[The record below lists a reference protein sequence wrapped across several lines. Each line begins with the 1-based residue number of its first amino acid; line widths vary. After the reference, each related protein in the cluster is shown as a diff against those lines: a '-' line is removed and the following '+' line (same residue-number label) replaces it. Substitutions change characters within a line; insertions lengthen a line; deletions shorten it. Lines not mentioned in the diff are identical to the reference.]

1 MSSFGRLALAAG
13 LALVMAGG
21 SAYAAVK
28 TWLDSNQVAPG
39 DSVQL
44 TLEYEGQT
52 NSAPDLSP
60 LERDFD
66 VLGSSRT
73 TTFEMLNGS
82 TSTKTRIEVTLSPK
96 HAGRLTVPSISWG
109 GDRSPAL
116 ALDVSASAGGS
127 SAGSGNGVGAGT
139 NGGGT
144 GAGGI
149 DGGAQSSGAASDR
162 PVFLQTEFDP
172 AQPYVQAAVTVTVR
186 LYTREALYN
195 PSLTF
200 SETHDVLIRQVGSD
214 ESGRVT
220 RGGESYD
227 RVTRHYVVFPQR
239 SGSLTIPGPVL
250 DAQVP
255 MGSNAA
261 GAALNDPFA
270 GLFGPTFGGNVFS
283 MSKPIRLHG
292 TPIALDV
299 RPRPSGTAGGYWMP
313 ASEVTL
319 SSAWHPASL
328 QAQAGD
334 PMTVDLD
341 LRAVGLT
348 AAQLPDLS
356 QLLQLPAGLKAYPD
370 EAKLSDSASGDTI
383 VGTRTQSIALIA
395 DQPGHFTLPA
405 LRLRWWDTQT
415 NRAREALLPARTFVV
430 APAAGST
437 LSAQSALPPQV
448 RAPGQA
454 VSGAAVV
461 GAAPSPGAPNASG
474 TAPGRGFLSGR
485 GVWWLGLS
493 VALALAWL
501 ATLGAWWRVRKGAVS
516 ERRFGRPAAPELTP
530 ASVAAPGAVAAPAAP
545 FVVAGASAARAA
557 FRLACQRN
565 EATDARRYLLAWVRA
580 TWPDSAPTGLN
591 ALARQVDDPGLAT
604 LVRELDRACYAGEA
618 WSGQALSAALAG
630 LPRRKRGS
638 ADQTSDLEQLYP

>member
-1 MSSFGRLALAAG
+1 MSPLGRLALATG
-13 LALVMAGG
+13 LALVMASGP
-21 SAYAAVK
+21 AHAAVK
-28 TWLDSNQVAPG
+28 AWLDSNQVAPG
-39 DSVQL
+39 DSVRL

-82 TSTKTRIEVTLSPK
+82 TSTKTQIEVTLSPR
-96 HAGRLTVPSISWG
+96 HAGRLTLPSISWA

-116 ALDVSASAGGS
+116 ALDVSASGGGS
-127 SAGSGNGVGAGT
+127 SAGSGNGV
-139 NGGGT
+139 
-144 GAGGI
+144 
-149 DGGAQSSGAASDR
+149 
-162 PVFLQTEFDP
+162 FLQTEFGP

-200 SETHDVLIRQVGSD
+200 SGTHDVLIRQVGSD
-214 ESGRVT
+214 ESGSVT

-227 RVTRHYVVFPQR
+227 VVTRHYVVFPQR

-255 MGSNAA
+255 VGNPA

-270 GLFGPTFGGNVFS
+270 GLFGPTPFGGNVFS
-283 MSKPIRLHG
+283 TSKPIRLHG
-292 TPIALDV
+292 TAITLDV

-319 SSAWHPASL
+319 SSTWHPASL

-370 EAKLSDSASGDTI
+370 EAKLSDSASGDTL

-395 DQPGHFTLPA
+395 DQPGRFTLPA
-405 LRLRWWDTQT
+405 LRLRWWDTRA
-415 NRAREALLPARTFVV
+415 NRARETLLPARTLVV
-430 APAAGST
+430 VPAAGST
-437 LSAQSALPPQV
+437 LSAQSAPPPQV
-448 RAPGQA
+448 HAPGQA
-454 VSGAAVV
+454 VSGVAVA
-461 GAAPSPGAPNASG
+461 GAAPPPGAPKAFG
-474 TAPGRGFLSGR
+474 AAPGRGLLSGR
-485 GVWWLGLS
+485 GVGWLGLS

-501 ATLGAWWRVRKGAVS
+501 ATLGAWWRLRKGAVS
-516 ERRFGRPAAPELTP
+516 ARRFGQTAASELTP
-530 ASVAAPGAVAAPAAP
+530 ALVAAPGAVAAPAAP
-545 FVVAGASAARAA
+545 VVVAGASAARAA

-565 EATDARRYLLAWVRA
+565 DATGARRHLLAWVRA

-591 ALARQVDDPGLAT
+591 ALARQVDDPSLAA
-604 LVRELDRACYAGEA
+604 LIRELDRACYAAER
-618 WSGQALSAALAG
+618 WSGRALSEALAG
-630 LPRRKRGS
+630 LPQRKRGS
-638 ADQTSDLEQLYP
+638 ADQASDLEQLYP